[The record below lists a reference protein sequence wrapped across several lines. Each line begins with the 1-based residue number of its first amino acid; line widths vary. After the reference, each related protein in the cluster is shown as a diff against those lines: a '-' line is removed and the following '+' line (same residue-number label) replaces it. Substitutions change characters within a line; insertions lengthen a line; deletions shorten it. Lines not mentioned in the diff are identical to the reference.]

1 MPTLSCLVAPPC
13 TLVLL
18 IVCKRRSLPWLPP
31 PSRSRSLLLLKGNT
45 LSGLEDP
52 SWLLSP
58 PSNRCGSPNRSTMS
72 PAPPSST
79 GSASKPPIPSRPP
92 TSSPPPSPPPTS
104 AFLNYLT
111 HKTNIPW
118 NILHFWT
125 SFLFLINRV
134 FIQIL
139 IFSNGRN
146 KNFPDFVSQ
155 IFFFLSPSSHQKLHL
170 ILNQNEHKKR
180 RDYLAS

>member
-1 MPTLSCLVAPPC
+1 MG
-13 TLVLL
+13 
-18 IVCKRRSLPWLPP
+18 
-31 PSRSRSLLLLKGNT
+31 SRSLLLPKGNT

-58 PSNRCGSPNRSTMS
+58 PSNRCGSPSRSTMS
-72 PAPPSST
+72 LAPPSST
-79 GSASKPPIPSRPP
+79 GSASKPTTPSRPP
-92 TSSPPPSPPPTS
+92 TSSPPPSTLPTS

-134 FIQIL
+134 FIQTL

-146 KNFPDFVSQ
+146 VKKNFPDFVSQ
-155 IFFFLSPSSHQKLHL
+155 ISFQIFFPSSHQKNTLDS
-170 ILNQNEHKKR
+170 KSK
-180 RDYLAS
+180 

>member
-1 MPTLSCLVAPPC
+1 MGEA
-13 TLVLL
+13 
-18 IVCKRRSLPWLPP
+18 
-31 PSRSRSLLLLKGNT
+31 
-45 LSGLEDP
+45 P

-58 PSNRCGSPNRSTMS
+58 PSNRCGSPNKSTMS

-79 GSASKPPIPSRPP
+79 GSASKPLPASRPP
-92 TSSPPPSPPPTS
+92 PPTSCPPPPTPPPS

-134 FIQIL
+134 FIQTL

-146 KNFPDFVSQ
+146 VKKNFPDFVSQ
-155 IFFFLSPSSHQKLHL
+155 ISFQIFPPSSHQKIHL

>member
-1 MPTLSCLVAPPC
+1 MG
-13 TLVLL
+13 
-18 IVCKRRSLPWLPP
+18 
-31 PSRSRSLLLLKGNT
+31 SRSLLLPKGNT

-58 PSNRCGSPNRSTMS
+58 PSNRCGSPSRSTMS
-72 PAPPSST
+72 LAPPSST
-79 GSASKPPIPSRPP
+79 GSASKPTTPSRPP
-92 TSSPPPSPPPTS
+92 TSSPPPSTS

-118 NILHFWT
+118 NILHFWI

-146 KNFPDFVSQ
+146 EKEKIFPDFVSQ
-155 IFFFLSPSSHQKLHL
+155 ISFQIFPPSSHQKNTLDS
-170 ILNQNEHKKR
+170 K
-180 RDYLAS
+180 

>member
-1 MPTLSCLVAPPC
+1 MG
-13 TLVLL
+13 
-18 IVCKRRSLPWLPP
+18 
-31 PSRSRSLLLLKGNT
+31 SRSLLLPKGNT

-58 PSNRCGSPNRSTMS
+58 PSNRCGSPSRSTMS
-72 PAPPSST
+72 LAPPSST
-79 GSASKPPIPSRPP
+79 GSASKPTTP
-92 TSSPPPSPPPTS
+92 SSPPPSTPPTS

-146 KNFPDFVSQ
+146 VKKNFPDFVSQ
-155 IFFFLSPSSHQKLHL
+155 ISFQIFPPSSHQKNTLDS
-170 ILNQNEHKKR
+170 KSK
-180 RDYLAS
+180 